1 MNDFT
6 EALYLTILII
16 IIVRFIVKYTE
27 LFFALLELL
36 KYLAIPLLLVG
47 AFYLLSKVPIGS
59 SIQQFFSKI
68 SEFFSRIPRF
78 FSRIPELWSGIAF
91 YPVSGRYTILAVV

>member
-36 KYLAIPLLLVG
+36 KYLAIPFLLVG

-59 SIQQFFSKI
+59 IIQQFFSKI
-68 SEFFSRIPRF
+68 SEFFSKIPRF
-78 FSRIPELWSGIAF
+78 FSRIPELWSSVTF
-91 YPVSGRYTILAVV
+91 YPDSAGYTILAVV

>member
-6 EALYLTILII
+6 KALYLTILII

-36 KYLAIPLLLVG
+36 KYLTIPLLLVG

-68 SEFFSRIPRF
+68 SEFFSRIPKF

-91 YPVSGRYTILAVV
+91 YPASGRYTILAVV

>member
-1 MNDFT
+1 MNDFI

-91 YPVSGRYTILAVV
+91 YPASSRYTILAVV

>member
-6 EALYLTILII
+6 EALYLTVLII

-47 AFYLLSKVPIGS
+47 AFYLLSKVPIGP
-59 SIQQFFSKI
+59 SIQQFFLKI

-78 FSRIPELWSGIAF
+78 FSRISELWSSIAF
-91 YPVSGRYTILAVV
+91 CPDSGGYTILAVI

>member
-6 EALYLTILII
+6 KALYLTILII

-68 SEFFSRIPRF
+68 SEFFSG
-78 FSRIPELWSGIAF
+78 IPELFSKIPGLFSNIISWF
-91 YPVSGRYTILAVV
+91 TNKLTV

>member
-78 FSRIPELWSGIAF
+78 FSRIPELWPGIAF
-91 YPVSGRYTILAVV
+91 YPASGRYTILAVV